1 MNPQLIQDNQVD
13 NETDDNDLI
22 MKSAEREEQIGFIRK
37 VLGIVAAQLF
47 VTFLMTLFASGT
59 KMGEEFFK
67 RPIVGV
73 TGVILLTTS
82 FLVLICSKHTRRTVP

>member
-1 MNPQLIQDNQVD
+1 
-13 NETDDNDLI
+13 